1 MHGIDTD
8 GPNLAETLRLA
19 HRNDVPA
26 LNPVAYVRL
35 TQSGGERHGAGPR
48 QPATGPPPAGR
59 VSLP

>member
-48 QPATGPPPAGR
+48 EQRHRPATGGA